1 MRGHYVPPG
10 YGPSKVFGDV
20 SQNGSRPAPATLAI
34 VLEAFRRWLY
44 LPDTDPVL
52 VALAAVA
59 ANRLP
64 GDPVWLLLLGPPGG
78 GKTEILAS
86 LTGLADVRPAA
97 VLSEASLLS
106 GTPKKETA
114 RDAKGGLLREI
125 GEYGIVTLKDF
136 GSVLSMRH
144 EARSPLLAAL
154 REVFDGSWTRH
165 VGTDGGRT
173 LHWEGKMGL
182 IAGGTPVIDQHHAVM
197 AALGERFALYRMSV
211 ADSERQAMASL
222 AHHGH
227 EAEMRAELRS
237 VVAGLFDSLDQ
248 VDPPPLSDADRDR
261 LVALATL
268 VVRCRSAVIRDGYSR
283 EVELVP
289 EAEAP
294 GRLVGVLARLLD
306 GARVIGAADE
316 DAWRVVEKTALD
328 SMPAQRLEALRLLIA
343 GEADTTA
350 IAAALD
356 LPTTTTRRTLED
368 LTAHHLV
375 KRHSQG
381 KGNADTWEL
390 TEWTRG
396 RSRNLQHLY
405 KETQDV
411 EREFSGTPP
420 LGDKAER

>member
-1 MRGHYVPPG
+1 MGPLEQDLRAAAANG
-10 YGPSKVFGDV
+10 Y
-20 SQNGSRPAPATLAI
+20 RPHATLTV
-34 VLEAFRRWLY
+34 VLEAFQRWLY

-52 VALAAVA
+52 VALAGVA
-59 ANRLP
+59 ANRLS

-86 LTGLADVRPAA
+86 LTGLEDVRPAA
-97 VLSEASLLS
+97 VLSEAALLS

-114 RDAKGGLLREI
+114 TGAKGGLLREL
-125 GEYGIVTLKDF
+125 GAYGIVTLKDF

-144 EARSPLLAAL
+144 EARAPLLAAL

-211 ADSERQAMASL
+211 AESDRQAMASL

-227 EAEMRAELRS
+227 EVKMRAELRAA
-237 VVAGLFDSLDQ
+237 VAGLFDTLDAS
-248 VDPPPLSDADRDR
+248 DPPGLSQADRER
-261 LVALATL
+261 LVAMATL

-306 GARVIGAADE
+306 GARIIGATDE

-328 SMPAQRLEALRLLIA
+328 SMPAQRLAALRLLLGGA
-343 GEADTTA
+343 ADTTA

-381 KGNADTWEL
+381 KGHADTWEL
-390 TEWTRG
+390 TEWTRD
-396 RSRNLQHLY
+396 RSRNLQQLY
-405 KETQDV
+405 IDTEHGK
-411 EREFSGTPP
+411 REFSGTPVF
-420 LGDKAER
+420 GDHREQR